1 MGSRSHNPIFAKEQ
15 LKTILDTPG
24 HPLKFLVDEK
34 TGNWTSRR
42 DSADVPSMQVGH
54 MVSLHS
60 GTPER
65 LALQD
70 SGQNQAAAHVGESRG
85 CIFHNEAILIG
96 GVPVE
101 KESAKLWERLG
112 ELPEGTVAA
121 AEPHPGWSPEY
132 HYAPDPPG
140 ISTDLPLEPDHAVNI
155 VAMGVLGG
163 PIGLVVAADEAV
175 QEIVTAKMHAAD
187 QDGSSCTED
196 AINEPHSTKGE
207 EATGQ
212 ATAGAPAGSPAEAP
226 GHDAHN
232 VLLGAGV
239 VLAGGA
245 GLLVA
250 AGVAI
255 EAGVE
260 PLVRIV
266 LDPGV
271 EAAGE
276 PAGIP
281 EEPYEADED
290 PGGREASKLPAV
302 PAGAPPGHE
311 GNAAD
316 PSLGDMTGDQAGA
329 TTSEPSDGG
338 LPIGGVEHPA
348 APTNSSV
355 HDGLSQIDPVI
366 DPAGTVPAHGVHAD
380 GLSMLAPEHFHPDPG
395 ASAAADGAT
404 PLHSATAATAGIDV
418 DPAHHEPITLAIS
431 LESEH
436 SHTAASPAVDPALS
450 PGAAHASVAAPPDT
464 HAAAAAQAEQAA
476 SIDP

>member
-1 MGSRSHNPIFAKEQ
+1 MGSRSHNVSFAKEQ

-34 TGNWTSRR
+34 TGNWMSRR
-42 DSADVPSMQVGH
+42 DDADVPSMQVGH

-60 GTPER
+60 GAPER

-70 SGQNQAAAHVGESRG
+70 SGQNQTAAHVGESRG

-101 KESAKLWERLG
+101 KESAQQWERLG
-112 ELPEGTVAA
+112 KLPEGTVAA

-140 ISTDLPLEPDHAVNI
+140 ISTDLPLEPDHVGNI

-163 PIGLVVAADEAV
+163 PIGQIVGAGEAV
-175 QEIVTAKMHAAD
+175 HEIVTAKMHTAD
-187 QDGSSCTED
+187 QDGPSCTED
-196 AINEPHSTKGE
+196 AINEPRSTTGE

-212 ATAGAPAGSPAEAP
+212 AATGAPAESPAENP

-232 VLLGAGV
+232 ALLGAGV

-255 EAGVE
+255 EAGVA

-271 EAAGE
+271 ETAGE
-276 PAGIP
+276 PTSVP

-290 PGGREASKLPAV
+290 PGGHEASKLPAV
-302 PAGAPPGHE
+302 PAGAPPAHE
-311 GNAAD
+311 GNPTD
-316 PSLGDMTGDQAGA
+316 PGQGAISGDQAGA
-329 TTSEPSDGG
+329 TTPEPSDGG
-338 LPIGGVEHPA
+338 LPIGGVEHA
-348 APTNSSV
+348 TASTNSSV
-355 HDGLSQIDPVI
+355 HDGLSQIDPAI
-366 DPAGTVPAHGVHAD
+366 DPAGTVPAHGVHSD
-380 GLSMLAPEHFHPDPG
+380 GLSMLASEHFHADPG
-395 ASAAADGAT
+395 APAAADGAE
-404 PLHSATAATAGIDV
+404 PLHHVTVATTSIDV
-418 DPAHHEPITLAIS
+418 DPGHHEPMTLAMS
-431 LESEH
+431 LESDH
-436 SHTAASPAVDPALS
+436 PHATASTLTDSGQSTDVAHAATALPPDMHAAV
-450 PGAAHASVAAPPDT
+450 AAH
-464 HAAAAAQAEQAA
+464 AEQAA